1 LNDEGVKLAK
11 IVFWTPEVA
20 QKELKKRLAYAK
32 EARKNVELEWK
43 DSERILFGDTN
54 PDVSVSV
61 QSRAEL
67 DPLTWEA
74 TRSRKSLSINT
85 AFKNHRFLHS
95 QLAANPPSVLPRAAS
110 NDPSDRTKADAADR
124 LIRHA
129 LRKYQV
135 QEHVDQSSS
144 NCLLY
149 GTASI
154 KTIWDAEDGDILE
167 VKEDGTV
174 LMEGEIKFSVPS
186 IWHLFPDPDA
196 NFDFEIKWVFELIY
210 MPYEEACYRF
220 PDKKDLLKQY
230 RIQEREVEED
240 SNSHTHTVGPKY
252 DVVPIYQYWEKGLVY
267 NGLIGRFCYCTE
279 NGELLTPVGPNPFRF
294 SRPKDRGL
302 SIPAVPDEESNQK
315 MPERAELPYHWFTDI
330 DVPGRLWGRS
340 TMYYQ
345 GPLQDLHNQMVNVM
359 VDVLEAHGVP
369 RLILPDGTEI
379 SDESI
384 TNTPWDIIKVNNEGG
399 KDPQFMAPMPMPQA
413 FGDLLQLISGG
424 IDAMA
429 GVNDSMFG
437 VQQREQSGFS
447 MQYATN
453 QGNMIRRRLFN
464 KYVKLVENVYKAYL
478 NLVRKHWTTSRS
490 ILVLGKEKR
499 FEAKSIKGTDID
511 GGFDIV
517 VEYGASLSLD
527 PTSRREEILTLSPLF
542 EKAGVQPN
550 TLLGLMKL
558 NDLDSLYD
566 RTQLARDR
574 QNEIFQEMIEKNL
587 YIPPREMQDHQGML
601 AFSYEF
607 LMTSE
612 FKYLLPEQ
620 QTLIEQHIKE
630 REQMAA
636 AAQATMPGP
645 GGMGSPAVPE
655 GQLAGPGPAG
665 SPPPPPVGPIVNNA

>member
-1 LNDEGVKLAK
+1 MAK

-43 DSERILFGDTN
+43 DAERILFGDAK
-54 PDVSVSV
+54 PDASVSI
-61 QSRAEL
+61 QSKAEL

-74 TRSRKSLSINT
+74 NRSRKSLSINT

-135 QEHVDQSSS
+135 QEHVDQASS
-144 NCLLY
+144 NCLLH
-149 GTASI
+149 GTAAM
-154 KTIWDAEDGDILE
+154 KTVFDVEDGDILE

-186 IWHLFPDPDA
+186 IWHLYPDPDA
-196 NFDFEIKWVFELIY
+196 NFDSELKWVFELIY

-220 PDKKDLLKQY
+220 PDKKELLKQY
-230 RIQEREVEED
+230 RIQEKEVDESTNSD
-240 SNSHTHTVGPKY
+240 SHTVGPKY
-252 DVVPIYQYWEKGLVY
+252 DVVPVYQYWEKGLVY
-267 NGLIGRFCYCTE
+267 NGLIGRFCFCTE
-279 NGELLTPVGPNPFRF
+279 SGELLTPVGPNPFRF

-302 SIPAVPDEESNQK
+302 SIPSVPEEESNQK

-330 DVPGRLWGRS
+330 DVPGRFFGRS

-345 GPLQDLHNQMVNVM
+345 GPLQDLHNQMLNVM
-359 VDVLEAHGVP
+359 VDTLEAHGVP
-369 RLILPDGTEI
+369 RIILPSGTEI

-384 TNTPWDIIKVNNEGG
+384 TNTPWDIIKVDNDGG
-399 KDPQFMAPMPMPQA
+399 KDPQFMAPMAMPAA
-413 FGDLLQLISGG
+413 FGELLQLVAGG

-464 KYVKLVENVYKAYL
+464 KYVRLVESIYKAYL
-478 NLVRKHWTTSRS
+478 NLVRKHWTTSRT

-566 RTQLARDR
+566 RTQLAKDR
-574 QNEIFQEMIEKNL
+574 QKETFEEMIEQNL
-587 YIPPREMQDHQGML
+587 YIPPRQMQDHPNML
-601 AFSYEF
+601 QFCYEF
-607 LMTSE
+607 VMTSE
-612 FKYLLPEQ
+612 FKYLNPEQ
-620 QTLIEQHIKE
+620 QALVEQHIKE
-630 REQMAA
+630 REEIAA
-636 AAQATMPGP
+636 SMQTP
-645 GGMGSPAVPE
+645 GGTPGAGPVPSLPE

-665 SPPPPPVGPIVNNA
+665 APPPAPVGPPINNA